1 MAYHGLDM
9 RFGLYSL
16 LAVCAVFLSGAAAHA
31 DAPAVEYRARIRG
44 ADDNAVEEAIKEST
58 LTFKLEKRPP
68 ATIGQLRRRTDEDLP
83 RIETILESRG
93 YYDATVSADI
103 DTERDP
109 CRVTFQIKPGE
120 QYRFRRIQLRFSGPK
135 DPALRKIKPMLRKG
149 SHVVAARVFEEQQ
162 RILALMQRQGY
173 PFPVLGKRTVTL
185 DRNRHMV
192 DLLLEFDPGT
202 ASVYGGFEV
211 EGLES
216 VNRKYI
222 RRQLPWKPGDPYDAK
237 QLDDFENKLLGTGLF
252 GTARVV
258 PQPAVEGTNA
268 IPVKIAVTERD
279 KRTIRFGVNYSDI
292 GPGAKV
298 LWEHRNFF
306 GSGEH
311 LETSF
316 TWSEIEL
323 GGKVSLTRPGF
334 LRANQSLVLDLDAS
348 HETPD
353 AYDSKKARAT
363 TMVLRDFTQEIQA
376 GLGVGYQYSRV
387 EQLIS
392 DERYGLVF
400 FPLQGILDYRDDT
413 LNPVRGGHVFG
424 RTAYY
429 KDTLASD
436 SFLKSFGEGRHYLTL
451 WKRYRL
457 SSALRLTLGS
467 IDGASV
473 ETVPADERFYAGGG
487 GSIRGYEY
495 QAVGPTAP
503 DGTPLGGD
511 KLLEFSAE
519 LRLQPGRKLG
529 YAAFVDGGSVRAG
542 QFDRD
547 LRYGAGLGLRWFTG
561 IGPFRLDVAYP
572 LNPDSTQR
580 ARTQFYISLGQ
591 AF

>member
-1 MAYHGLDM
+1 MLMVACAAFFLG
-9 RFGLYSL
+9 
-16 LAVCAVFLSGAAAHA
+16 AVARAAA
-31 DAPAVEYRARIRG
+31 PEVEYKARIRG
-44 ADDNAVEEAIKEST
+44 ADGNAVEEAIKESA
-58 LTFKLEKRPP
+58 LTFKLETRPP
-68 ATIGQLRRRTDEDLP
+68 ATMGQLRRRIDRDLP

-93 YYDATVSADI
+93 YYDAAVSADI

-109 CRVTFQIKPGE
+109 SRVTFQIKPGE
-120 QYRFRRIQLRFSGPK
+120 QYRFRHIKLRFSGPE
-135 DPALRKIKPMLRKG
+135 DPALGKIKPMLREN
-149 SHVVAARVFEEQQ
+149 SRVVASRVFEEEQ
-162 RILALMQRQGY
+162 RILALMQRKGY
-173 PFPVLGKRTVTL
+173 PFPSLGKRTVTL
-185 DRNRHMV
+185 DREKHRV
-192 DLLLEFDPGT
+192 DLLLEFDPGV

-258 PQPAVEGTNA
+258 PQPAAGGTNS
-268 IPVKIAVTERD
+268 IPVKITVTERD

-323 GGKVSLTRPGF
+323 GGKISLTRPGF

-363 TMVLRDFTQEIQA
+363 TLVLRDFTQEIQL
-376 GLGVGYQYSRV
+376 GMGVGYQYSRV

-400 FPLQGILDYRDDT
+400 FPLQAVFDYRNDT

-436 SFLKSFGEGRHYLTL
+436 SFLKSIGEGRHYLTL

-529 YAAFVDGGSVRAG
+529 YALFVDGGSVRAG

-561 IGPFRLDVAYP
+561 IGPLRMDVAYP

-580 ARTQFYISLGQ
+580 ERVQFYISLGQ

>member
-1 MAYHGLDM
+1 
-9 RFGLYSL
+9 
-16 LAVCAVFLSGAAAHA
+16 
-31 DAPAVEYRARIRG
+31 
-44 ADDNAVEEAIKEST
+44 
-58 LTFKLEKRPP
+58 
-68 ATIGQLRRRTDEDLP
+68 
-83 RIETILESRG
+83 
-93 YYDATVSADI
+93 
-103 DTERDP
+103 
-109 CRVTFQIKPGE
+109 
-120 QYRFRRIQLRFSGPK
+120 
-135 DPALRKIKPMLRKG
+135 
-149 SHVVAARVFEEQQ
+149 
-162 RILALMQRQGY
+162 
-173 PFPVLGKRTVTL
+173 
-185 DRNRHMV
+185 
-192 DLLLEFDPGT
+192 
-202 ASVYGGFEV
+202 
-211 EGLES
+211 
-216 VNRKYI
+216 
-222 RRQLPWKPGDPYDAK
+222 
-237 QLDDFENKLLGTGLF
+237 
-252 GTARVV
+252 V
-258 PQPAVEGTNA
+258 PQLAADGTNS
-268 IPVKIAVTERD
+268 IPVKITVTERD

-323 GGKVSLTRPGF
+323 GGKISLTRPGF

-363 TMVLRDFTQEIQA
+363 TMVLRDFTQEIQL
-376 GLGVGYQYSRV
+376 GMGVGYQYSHV
-387 EQLIS
+387 VQLNS

-400 FPLQGILDYRDDT
+400 FPLQAVFDYRDDT

-436 SFLKSFGEGRHYLTL
+436 SFLKSVGEGRHYFTL
-451 WKRYRL
+451 WKKYRL

-467 IDGASV
+467 IDGASI
-473 ETVPADERFYAGGG
+473 ENVPADERFYAGGG

-495 QAVGPTAP
+495 QAVGPSLG
-503 DGTPLGGD
+503 DTPLGGD

-529 YAAFVDGGSVRAG
+529 YAVFVDGGSASADR
-542 QFDRD
+542 FDRD

-561 IGPFRLDVAYP
+561 IGPLRLDVAYP
-572 LNPDSTQR
+572 LNPDETQR
-580 ARTQFYISLGQ
+580 ERVQFYISLGQ